1 MIFVF
6 SGPGG
11 AGKGTLVARLL
22 EEVPGLWLSRSWT
35 TRERRQ
41 GESPSA
47 YHFVDRGTFLARLEA
62 GGFLEWNEFLGQLY
76 GTPTLDPPPG
86 QDVVLEIELH
96 GARQVRE
103 RYPDAVVVLVVPPS
117 RAAQE
122 ARLRGRGD
130 PDAKVAARLALA
142 DAEEEEGQRMADHVV
157 VNDDLERAVAEV
169 AGIVE
174 ARRERA
180 PRADDH
186 HRAPPARDESP
197 PADDEGT

>member
-22 EEVPGLWLSRSWT
+22 EVVPRLWLSRSYT
-35 TRERRQ
+35 TRQRRE
-41 GESPSA
+41 GEPADA
-47 YHFVDRGTFLARLEA
+47 YRFVDRETFLARLDR
-62 GGFLEWNEFLGQLY
+62 GGFLEHNEFLGQLY

-86 QDVVLEIELH
+86 HDVVLEIELH

-130 PDAKVAARLALA
+130 PDAKVAARLAIA
-142 DAEEEEGQRMADHVV
+142 DAEEEDGRRLADHVV

-174 ARRERA
+174 GLRRGATRPA
-180 PRADDH
+180 G
-186 HRAPPARDESP
+186 PPAE
-197 PADDEGT
+197 T